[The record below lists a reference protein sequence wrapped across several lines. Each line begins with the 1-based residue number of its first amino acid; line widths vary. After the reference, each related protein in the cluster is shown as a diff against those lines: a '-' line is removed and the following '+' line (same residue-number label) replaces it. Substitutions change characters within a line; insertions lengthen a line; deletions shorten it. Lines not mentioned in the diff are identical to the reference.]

1 MLSKAVFLDR
11 DGTLNFD
18 PGYLGNPQDLE
29 LFSDTG
35 NVLAAL
41 KNEHQFKLVVIS
53 NQAGIARR
61 IITEEQVISVNN
73 ELNNKLSEFNVQID
87 AFYYCP
93 FHPDFNS
100 EEDCICRKPSPKMI
114 LDAAKD
120 LKIDLE
126 KSYFIGDSVS
136 DVLAGLSAKLKTI
149 LVKTGN
155 GTESISILQNGNN
168 FPSFVA
174 ENLTEAY
181 KFIINDSTGVL
192 FSDK

>member
-11 DGTLNFD
+11 DGTLNYD
-18 PGYLGNPQDLE
+18 PGYLGNPNDLE

-41 KNEHQFKLVVIS
+41 KNKFQFKLIVIS
-53 NQAGIARR
+53 NQAGIARG

-73 ELNNKLSEFNVQID
+73 ELNKKLSEFNVQID

-93 FHPDFNS
+93 FHPDFSS
-100 EEDCICRKPSPKMI
+100 EEDCLCRKPSPKMI
-114 LDAAKD
+114 LDAAND
-120 LKIDLE
+120 LNIDLS
-126 KSYFIGDSVS
+126 KSYFVGDTAA
-136 DVLAGLSAKLKTI
+136 DIIAGLTVQLKTI
-149 LVKTGN
+149 LVKTGK
-155 GTESISILQNGNN
+155 GAESISILQNENN

-181 KFIINDSTGVL
+181 KFIINDSTGVP
-192 FSDK
+192 FSD

>member
-1 MLSKAVFLDR
+1 MTNKAVFLDR

-18 PGYLGNPQDLE
+18 PGYLGNPKDLI

-41 KNEHQFKLVVIS
+41 KNQYQFKLIVIS
-53 NQAGIARR
+53 NQSGVARG
-61 IITEEQVISVNN
+61 IITEEEVVSVNN
-73 ELNNKLSEFNVQID
+73 ELNKKLLDFNVQID

-100 EEDCICRKPSPKMI
+100 VDDCVCRKPSPKMI

-120 LKIDLE
+120 LSINLS
-126 KSYFIGDSVS
+126 KSYFIGDSDS
-136 DVLAGLSAKLKTI
+136 DIKAGITAKLKTI
-149 LVKTGN
+149 LVKTGI
-155 GTESISILQNGNN
+155 GVKSISILQKDNN

-181 KFIINDSTGVL
+181 KFIINDSTGVTI
-192 FSDK
+192 SD